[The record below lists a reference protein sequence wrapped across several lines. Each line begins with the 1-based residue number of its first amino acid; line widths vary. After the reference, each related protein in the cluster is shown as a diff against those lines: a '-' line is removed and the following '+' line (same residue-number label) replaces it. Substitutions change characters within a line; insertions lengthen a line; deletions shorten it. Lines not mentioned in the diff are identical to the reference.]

1 IRLCGR
7 KHFVER
13 GRRVGI
19 EIVHHYDHLR
29 GIGILFF
36 ENLLHEEC
44 PILLG
49 PIFRH
54 FQKPLTSERFI
65 GNEQVRAA
73 FFLVGV
79 VFPRDLSRLGR
90 FGGIFVF
97 DQVLAHLIHANARER
112 GIIGLA
118 INIEYIF
125 HVVDKV
131 RVGLLGKTP
140 PTGYATRCE
149 QASRKR
155 RVCSVD
161 LLSAERERGRKKEKE
176 QRRSIVSGNKWD
188 PWERGV

>member
-1 IRLCGR
+1 MRLCGR

-54 FQKPLTSERFI
+54 FQKSLTSERFI

-90 FGGIFVF
+90 FGGIFV
-97 DQVLAHLIHANARER
+97 
-112 GIIGLA
+112 
-118 INIEYIF
+118 
-125 HVVDKV
+125 
-131 RVGLLGKTP
+131 
-140 PTGYATRCE
+140 
-149 QASRKR
+149 
-155 RVCSVD
+155 
-161 LLSAERERGRKKEKE
+161 
-176 QRRSIVSGNKWD
+176 
-188 PWERGV
+188 